1 MRESAPT
8 AAAASGWTSYE
19 DVQQGQMT
27 TDVEDDQTG
36 LQAARQLFKGEVV
49 EPQTTHH
56 VSANPIISTF
66 QTNNMVQRIVSGLVL
81 GAAVT
86 VYLALGPA
94 AAPIYLCSFVVSVCN
109 YEYAWLSH
117 RIAYRFTVTY
127 AHQSQ
132 DDDAAMEIV
141 PLDVTSVA
149 VSSLP
154 FGSRHPKL
162 VAGAVAVIATGIVTI
177 GFVLLQIHLFHY
189 ETVAYASIYQTP
201 LVYTWMD
208 FILLVAISTWVTIYC
223 AMLTPTLSSA
233 LNSVLQQFVYSLQ
246 LITFFTCYRYD
257 TKCYSVGFTGVARM
271 NVVVLV
277 LINRVPWW
285 RRLSKTQ
292 TITAVLHVILDV
304 VGFAYIAMLM
314 NPVSSIIM
322 QIDEG
327 ARIALGFLAVVWGVD
342 TGAYFCGHLLSYVG
356 YKRSHYLAPHI
367 SPNKD
372 IEGSIG
378 GILVGIA
385 ATLLV
390 DGCWSDMTGV
400 AVDDELLAL
409 QRRARVWR
417 IVFAV
422 VGGAISR
429 YGDLF
434 ASLLKR
440 LAGVKDTGTLIPG
453 HGGLLDRVDAMLF
466 LGAVFVLYHRTGFPV
481 GYDQIISQTYQY
493 LLNQRFN
500 IVSAQERP

>member
-1 MRESAPT
+1 MRQSVPAATCAPD
-8 AAAASGWTSYE
+8 WTN
-19 DVQQGQMT
+19 DDGQQGQMT

-36 LQAARQLFKGEVV
+36 LQAARQQFKGEVV
-49 EPQTTHH
+49 EPPTSQR
-56 VSANPIISTF
+56 VSANPLIAAF
-66 QTNNMVQRIVSGLVL
+66 QTNNMVQRIVSGLLL
-81 GAAVT
+81 GAAVS

-94 AAPIYLCSFVVSVCN
+94 AAPIHLCSFVVSVCN

-132 DDDAAMEIV
+132 EDDAVMDIV

-149 VSSLP
+149 ASRLP
-154 FGSRHPKL
+154 FGARYPKL
-162 VAGAVAVIATGIVTI
+162 VAGAVAFFGTGIVTTAFI
-177 GFVLLQIHLFHY
+177 LLQIHVFHY
-189 ETVAYASIYQTP
+189 ETVTYMSIYQTP
-201 LVYTWMD
+201 IVYTWID
-208 FILLVAISTWVTIYC
+208 FILLIAISTWITVYC
-223 AMLTPTLSSA
+223 AMLTPTFASA
-233 LNSVLQQFVYSLQ
+233 VNLVMQQCMYSLP
-246 LITFFTCYRYD
+246 LVTHFTCYRYD
-257 TKCYSVGFTGVARM
+257 AHCYQVGFTSAPKV
-271 NVVVLV
+271 NIVVLV

-285 RRLSKTQ
+285 RHVSKTQ
-292 TITAVLHVILDV
+292 TIEAVLHVILDV

-314 NPVSSIIM
+314 TPVAGILM
-322 QIDEG
+322 EIDEG

-342 TGAYFCGHLLSYVG
+342 TGAYFCGHLLKSIG
-356 YKRSHYLAPHI
+356 YKRSHFLARHI

-378 GILVGIA
+378 GILLGLA
-385 ATLLV
+385 ATLIV
-390 DGCWSDMTGV
+390 DALWINMKAISV
-400 AVDDELLAL
+400 NDELLAKH
-409 QRRARVWR
+409 RREHVWR

-466 LGAVFVLYHRTGFPV
+466 LGAVFVLYHRIGSPSN
-481 GYDQIISQTYQY
+481 YDADISDWYHD
-493 LLNQRFN
+493 LVHLRND
-500 IVSAQERP
+500 ILAAQGRG